1 MNGTTLATPAS
12 YPKALNK
19 PLALSRA
26 GWMFITVFL
35 IVVYEGAVRK
45 WVASS
50 VTLPLILLR
59 DLVALALIFYAWK
72 NGHLRR
78 QMKVVAVLITWSCLV
93 FGWGLLQLVA
103 GESSPVILIIG
114 IRFWLLYTWFAV
126 AAFAS
131 MTEADYRAAMLL
143 GACMMLLMAPLA
155 ILQHF
160 SPPGARI
167 NAQLDTEDEEG
178 IFLAVVGV
186 VRTTG
191 TFSFTSGYA
200 TFMTMVAP
208 LVFGVLSARKHRTG
222 QYVFAISAF
231 AAFAV
236 GALVSGSRTAV
247 ISSGLMFVTYLVGRL
262 FFSKV
267 QHKAAAALAVVAAV
281 AFFAVFAFFF
291 QESISVTQTRFEQAS
306 EVEDFWGRV
315 LTILIGEPDVFRV
328 VNWLGSGV
336 GYGSNLATFVR
347 VGTSEAFALAE
358 SEGGR
363 ILLEG
368 GLLGFAYV
376 FFKLIVIAVGV
387 FKSLRVAAKTNS
399 PYPPVMWVTA
409 TLAILTWQ
417 TSGQLTAN
425 GMLGIVLA
433 FALLLFRYPRLEIF
447 PTRAPQT

>member
-1 MNGTTLATPAS
+1 MNGTLATPA
-12 YPKALNK
+12 YPQALNK

-26 GWMFITVFL
+26 GWMFMTVFL
-35 IVVYEGAVRK
+35 IIVYEGAVRK

-59 DLVALALIFYAWK
+59 DLVALLLIFHAWK
-72 NGHLRR
+72 NGHLAR
-78 QMKVVAVLITWSCLV
+78 QMKVTAVLIAWSCLV
-93 FGWGLLQLVA
+93 LGWGLLQLVG
-103 GESSPVILIIG
+103 GESSPVILVIG
-114 IRFWLLYTWFAV
+114 MRFWLLYPWFAV
-126 AAFAS
+126 AAFAT
-131 MTEADYRAAMLL
+131 MTESDYRAAVLV

-155 ILQHF
+155 IVQHF

-167 NAQLDTEDEEG
+167 NAQLDTDDEEG
-178 IFLAVVGV
+178 IFLVVVGV

-208 LVFGVLSARKHRTG
+208 LVFGVLSAKKRRIW
-222 QYVFAISAF
+222 QYVFAISVF

-247 ISSGLMFVTYLVGRL
+247 ISSGLMFMTYLVGRL
-262 FFSKV
+262 LFSKV
-267 QHKAAAALAVVAAV
+267 QHKAAAAVAVVAAV
-281 AFFAVFAFFF
+281 ALFGVFAYFF
-291 QESISVTQTRFEQAS
+291 QESISVTQTRFEQAA
-306 EVEDFWGRV
+306 EGEDFWGRV
-315 LTILIGEPDVFRV
+315 LAILFGEPEVYAA

-347 VGTSEAFALAE
+347 AGTSAVFGLAE

-368 GLLGFAYV
+368 GLVGFAYV
-376 FFKLIVIAVGV
+376 FFKLIVVAVGV

-399 PYPPVMWVTA
+399 PYPPIMW
-409 TLAILTWQ
+409 LAAAIAIITWPS
-417 TSGQLTAN
+417 SGQLTAN
-425 GMLGIVLA
+425 GLLGIVLA

-447 PTRAPQT
+447 PARASQT